1 MKHLLVLLKPLYAKN
16 SFQKFPKGQQCIA
29 MPQKVFRKHLYDL
42 ETVKS
47 RWELFKELW
56 RHNKR
61 LKGVMKARGT

>member
-47 RWELFKELW
+47 RWELFKEL
-56 RHNKR
+56 
-61 LKGVMKARGT
+61 